1 MNSPSAVGFA
11 DTVSGVGVISRVG
24 GIDDLAI
31 GDQPMFFLLLSLA
44 ISGLIIGALGR
55 LLVPGPNPMG
65 LMATA
70 GVGLGGGIVGGLI
83 GHVVIGWRYRYSYGF
98 GFILSVLAAA
108 GIVVLVERS
117 RRRSGG

>member
-1 MNSPSAVGFA
+1 
-11 DTVSGVGVISRVG
+11 
-24 GIDDLAI
+24 
-31 GDQPMFFLLLSLA
+31 MFFLLLSLA

>member
-1 MNSPSAVGFA
+1 
-11 DTVSGVGVISRVG
+11 
-24 GIDDLAI
+24 
-31 GDQPMFFLLLSLA
+31 MFFLLLSLA

-65 LMATA
+65 LLSTA
-70 GVGLGGGIVGGLI
+70 GVGLCGAIIGGII

-108 GIVVLVERS
+108 GIVLLIERS
-117 RRRSGG
+117 RRTSRR